1 MGKGLRHAL
10 PHQQQR
16 QHQAQRQQAI
26 ERGPG
31 HVDPEVAQR
40 VRRAAA
46 DTTAQ
51 GDQHG
56 QAGGGADK
64 ILHGQPGHLAE
75 VAQAGFTAVAL
86 PVGVGDKT
94 HRGIER
100 LRPLLPRQ
108 LLGVEWQVRLKQQN
122 GEQQHKARQ
131 VENQQGQGVLLPALL
146 TARVNPGDAVA
157 DLFDG
162 PQYRAQP
169 GPPALHHLVVKT
181 PQPGCGQQH
190 QGKKGKHQPIVITVH
205 TRS

>member
-1 MGKGLRHAL
+1 
-10 PHQQQR
+10 
-16 QHQAQRQQAI
+16 
-26 ERGPG
+26 
-31 HVDPEVAQR
+31 

-46 DTTAQ
+46 DTTTQ
-51 GDQHG
+51 SDQHG

-94 HRGIER
+94 HRGIEG
-100 LRPLLPRQ
+100 LCPLLPRQ
-108 LLGVEWQVRLKQQN
+108 LLGVEWQVLLQQQN

-131 VENQQGQGVLLPALL
+131 VEGQQGQGVLLPALFA
-146 TARVNPGDAVA
+146 ARINSGDAIA

-162 PQYRAQP
+162 PQSRAQP
-169 GPPALHHLVVKT
+169 GALALHHLVIKT
-181 PQPGCGQQH
+181 PQPGCRQQH
-190 QGKKGKHQPIVITVH
+190 QGKKGENQPIVITVH